1 MNGVVIVAAGTGSR
15 MNMGIN
21 KQFIKLEG
29 KEIIA
34 YTIEKFYNN
43 SNIEDIVV
51 VVKEDESEFFKKEIL
66 DKYNFKNVKIAYG
79 GKERQ
84 DSVYNGL
91 KLLDEKCDVV
101 LIHDGA
107 RPFVS
112 DKIIDKSIEEAKEHK
127 AIVVGVPV
135 KDTIKVIDNDKNDVH
150 KLVEGRKLIIGGVN
164 VPHEKGLLGHSDAD
178 VLIHAVMDSILGAL
192 ALGDIGKHFPDTD
205 EKYKGAD
212 SMKLLE
218 FVYNLINE
226 KGYGIGNIDCT
237 IIAQSPKMAP
247 HIQNMRENI
256 AKALNTSIEN
266 ITVKATT
273 EEGRGFTGAKE
284 GIAAQSICLL
294 VKVDK

>member
-51 VVKEDESEFFKKEIL
+51 VVKEDESEFLKKEIL
-66 DKYNFKNVKIAYG
+66 DKYNFKNIKIAYG

-135 KDTIKVIDNDKNDVH
+135 KDTIKVIDNDKNIVDTPNRNVLWAVQTPQTFDYNILIDAY
-150 KLVEGRKLIIGGVN
+150 KDAFKNKFYGTDDAMLVERIGYKVKMLEGSYNNIKITTQEDLN
-164 VPHEKGLLGHSDAD
+164 VGSQ
-178 VLIHAVMDSILGAL
+178 ILRVQ
-192 ALGDIGKHFPDTD
+192 D
-205 EKYKGAD
+205 
-212 SMKLLE
+212 
-218 FVYNLINE
+218 
-226 KGYGIGNIDCT
+226 
-237 IIAQSPKMAP
+237 
-247 HIQNMRENI
+247 
-256 AKALNTSIEN
+256 
-266 ITVKATT
+266 
-273 EEGRGFTGAKE
+273 
-284 GIAAQSICLL
+284 
-294 VKVDK
+294 

>member
-43 SNIEDIVV
+43 SNIKDIVV

-135 KDTIKVIDNDKNDVH
+135 KDTIKVIDNDKNIVDTPNRSVLWAVQTPQTFDYNILIDAY
-150 KLVEGRKLIIGGVN
+150 KDAFKNKFYGTDDAMLVERIGYKVKMLEGSYN
-164 VPHEKGLLGHSDAD
+164 NIKITTQEDLNIGSQ
-178 VLIHAVMDSILGAL
+178 ILRVQ
-192 ALGDIGKHFPDTD
+192 D
-205 EKYKGAD
+205 
-212 SMKLLE
+212 
-218 FVYNLINE
+218 
-226 KGYGIGNIDCT
+226 
-237 IIAQSPKMAP
+237 
-247 HIQNMRENI
+247 
-256 AKALNTSIEN
+256 
-266 ITVKATT
+266 
-273 EEGRGFTGAKE
+273 
-284 GIAAQSICLL
+284 
-294 VKVDK
+294 

>member
-15 MNMGIN
+15 MKMGIN

-66 DKYNFKNVKIAYG
+66 DKYNFKNIKIAYG

-91 KLLDEKCDVV
+91 KLLDKKCDVV

-112 DKIIDKSIEEAKEHK
+112 DKIIYNCIEEVKEHK
-127 AIVVGVPV
+127 AIVVRVPV
-135 KDTIKVIDNDKNDVH
+135 KDTIKIIDNDKNIVDTPNRSVLWAVQTPQTFDYNILIDAY
-150 KLVEGRKLIIGGVN
+150 KDAFKSGFYGTDDAMLVERIGYKVKMVEGSYNNIKITTQEDLSV
-164 VPHEKGLLGHSDAD
+164 GSQ
-178 VLIHAVMDSILGAL
+178 IL
-192 ALGDIGKHFPDTD
+192 K
-205 EKYKGAD
+205 
-212 SMKLLE
+212 
-218 FVYNLINE
+218 
-226 KGYGIGNIDCT
+226 
-237 IIAQSPKMAP
+237 
-247 HIQNMRENI
+247 IQ
-256 AKALNTSIEN
+256 
-266 ITVKATT
+266 
-273 EEGRGFTGAKE
+273 
-284 GIAAQSICLL
+284 
-294 VKVDK
+294 D

>member
-34 YTIEKFYNN
+34 YTIERFYNN

-135 KDTIKVIDNDKNDVH
+135 KDTIKVIDNDKNIVDTPNRSVLWAVQTPQTFDYNILIDAY
-150 KLVEGRKLIIGGVN
+150 KDAFKSKFYGTDDAMLVERIGYKVKMLEGSYNNIKITTQEDLN
-164 VPHEKGLLGHSDAD
+164 VGSQ
-178 VLIHAVMDSILGAL
+178 ILRVQ
-192 ALGDIGKHFPDTD
+192 D
-205 EKYKGAD
+205 
-212 SMKLLE
+212 
-218 FVYNLINE
+218 
-226 KGYGIGNIDCT
+226 
-237 IIAQSPKMAP
+237 
-247 HIQNMRENI
+247 
-256 AKALNTSIEN
+256 
-266 ITVKATT
+266 
-273 EEGRGFTGAKE
+273 
-284 GIAAQSICLL
+284 
-294 VKVDK
+294 

>member
-1 MNGVVIVAAGTGSR
+1 MKGVVIVAAGTGSR

-135 KDTIKVIDNDKNDVH
+135 KDTIKVIDNDKNIVDTPNRSVLWAVQTPQTFDYNILIDAY
-150 KLVEGRKLIIGGVN
+150 KDAFKNKFYGTDDAMLVERIGYKVKMLEGSYN
-164 VPHEKGLLGHSDAD
+164 NIKITTQEDLNIGSQ
-178 VLIHAVMDSILGAL
+178 ILRVQ
-192 ALGDIGKHFPDTD
+192 D
-205 EKYKGAD
+205 
-212 SMKLLE
+212 
-218 FVYNLINE
+218 
-226 KGYGIGNIDCT
+226 
-237 IIAQSPKMAP
+237 
-247 HIQNMRENI
+247 
-256 AKALNTSIEN
+256 
-266 ITVKATT
+266 
-273 EEGRGFTGAKE
+273 
-284 GIAAQSICLL
+284 
-294 VKVDK
+294 

>member
-15 MNMGIN
+15 MKMGIN
-21 KQFIKLEG
+21 KQFIKLEE

-66 DKYNFKNVKIAYG
+66 DKYNFKNIKIAYG

-91 KLLDEKCDVV
+91 KSLDKKCDVV

-112 DKIIDKSIEEAKEHK
+112 DKIIDNCIEEVKEHK

-135 KDTIKVIDNDKNDVH
+135 KDTIKIIDNDKNIVDTPNRSVLWAVQTPQTFDYNILIDAY
-150 KLVEGRKLIIGGVN
+150 KDAFKSGFYGTDDAMLVERIGYKVKMVEGSYNNIKITTQEDLSV
-164 VPHEKGLLGHSDAD
+164 GSQ
-178 VLIHAVMDSILGAL
+178 IL
-192 ALGDIGKHFPDTD
+192 K
-205 EKYKGAD
+205 
-212 SMKLLE
+212 
-218 FVYNLINE
+218 
-226 KGYGIGNIDCT
+226 
-237 IIAQSPKMAP
+237 
-247 HIQNMRENI
+247 IQ
-256 AKALNTSIEN
+256 
-266 ITVKATT
+266 
-273 EEGRGFTGAKE
+273 
-284 GIAAQSICLL
+284 
-294 VKVDK
+294 D

>member
-135 KDTIKVIDNDKNDVH
+135 KDTIKVIDNDKNIVDTPNRSVLWAVQTPQTFDYNILIDAY
-150 KLVEGRKLIIGGVN
+150 KDAFKNEFYGTDDAMLVERIGYKVKMLEGSYNNIKITTQEDLN
-164 VPHEKGLLGHSDAD
+164 VGSQ
-178 VLIHAVMDSILGAL
+178 ILRVQ
-192 ALGDIGKHFPDTD
+192 D
-205 EKYKGAD
+205 
-212 SMKLLE
+212 
-218 FVYNLINE
+218 
-226 KGYGIGNIDCT
+226 
-237 IIAQSPKMAP
+237 
-247 HIQNMRENI
+247 
-256 AKALNTSIEN
+256 
-266 ITVKATT
+266 
-273 EEGRGFTGAKE
+273 
-284 GIAAQSICLL
+284 
-294 VKVDK
+294 

>member
-21 KQFIKLEG
+21 KQFIELEG

-135 KDTIKVIDNDKNDVH
+135 KDTIKVIDNDKNIVDTPNRNVLRAVQTPQTFDYNILIDAY
-150 KLVEGRKLIIGGVN
+150 KDAFKNKFYGTDDAMLVERIGYKVKMLEGSYN
-164 VPHEKGLLGHSDAD
+164 NIKITTQEDLNIGSQ
-178 VLIHAVMDSILGAL
+178 ILRVQ
-192 ALGDIGKHFPDTD
+192 D
-205 EKYKGAD
+205 
-212 SMKLLE
+212 
-218 FVYNLINE
+218 
-226 KGYGIGNIDCT
+226 
-237 IIAQSPKMAP
+237 
-247 HIQNMRENI
+247 
-256 AKALNTSIEN
+256 
-266 ITVKATT
+266 
-273 EEGRGFTGAKE
+273 
-284 GIAAQSICLL
+284 
-294 VKVDK
+294 

>member
-21 KQFIKLEG
+21 KQFIKLKG

-51 VVKEDESEFFKKEIL
+51 VVKEDEAEFFDKEIIE
-66 DKYNFKNVKIAYG
+66 KYNFKNIKIAYG

-91 KLLDEKCDVV
+91 KLLDKKCDIV

-112 DKIIDKSIEEAKEHK
+112 DKIIDNSIEKVKEHK

-135 KDTIKVIDNDKNDVH
+135 KDTIKVIDNDKNIVDTPNRSVLWAVQTPQTFSY
-150 KLVEGRKLIIGGVN
+150 KILIDAYEDAFKSGFYGTDDAMLVERIGYKVKMIEGSYNNIKITTQEDLN
-164 VPHEKGLLGHSDAD
+164 VSSQLL
-178 VLIHAVMDSILGAL
+178 
-192 ALGDIGKHFPDTD
+192 
-205 EKYKGAD
+205 
-212 SMKLLE
+212 
-218 FVYNLINE
+218 
-226 KGYGIGNIDCT
+226 NIQD
-237 IIAQSPKMAP
+237 
-247 HIQNMRENI
+247 
-256 AKALNTSIEN
+256 
-266 ITVKATT
+266 
-273 EEGRGFTGAKE
+273 
-284 GIAAQSICLL
+284 
-294 VKVDK
+294 

>member
-43 SNIEDIVV
+43 LNIEDIVV

-66 DKYNFKNVKIAYG
+66 DKYNFKNIKIAYG

-91 KLLDEKCDVV
+91 KSLDKKCDVV

-112 DKIIDKSIEEAKEHK
+112 DKIIDNCIEEVKEHK

-135 KDTIKVIDNDKNDVH
+135 KDTIKIIDNDKNIVDTPNRSVLWAVQTPQTFDYNILIDAY
-150 KLVEGRKLIIGGVN
+150 KDAFKSGFYGTDDAMLVERIGYKVKMVEGSYNNIKITTQEDLSV
-164 VPHEKGLLGHSDAD
+164 GSQ
-178 VLIHAVMDSILGAL
+178 IL
-192 ALGDIGKHFPDTD
+192 K
-205 EKYKGAD
+205 
-212 SMKLLE
+212 
-218 FVYNLINE
+218 
-226 KGYGIGNIDCT
+226 
-237 IIAQSPKMAP
+237 
-247 HIQNMRENI
+247 IQ
-256 AKALNTSIEN
+256 
-266 ITVKATT
+266 
-273 EEGRGFTGAKE
+273 
-284 GIAAQSICLL
+284 
-294 VKVDK
+294 D

>member
-15 MNMGIN
+15 MKMGIN

-43 SNIEDIVV
+43 SNIEGIVV

-66 DKYNFKNVKIAYG
+66 DKYNFKNIKIAYG

-91 KLLDEKCDVV
+91 KLLDKKCDVV

-112 DKIIDKSIEEAKEHK
+112 DKIIYNCIEEVKEHK

-135 KDTIKVIDNDKNDVH
+135 KDTIKIIDNDKNIVDTPNRSVLWAVQTPQTFDYNILIDAY
-150 KLVEGRKLIIGGVN
+150 KDAFKSGFYGTDDAMLVERIGYKVKMVEGSYNNIKITTQEDLSV
-164 VPHEKGLLGHSDAD
+164 GSQ
-178 VLIHAVMDSILGAL
+178 IL
-192 ALGDIGKHFPDTD
+192 K
-205 EKYKGAD
+205 
-212 SMKLLE
+212 
-218 FVYNLINE
+218 
-226 KGYGIGNIDCT
+226 
-237 IIAQSPKMAP
+237 
-247 HIQNMRENI
+247 IQ
-256 AKALNTSIEN
+256 
-266 ITVKATT
+266 
-273 EEGRGFTGAKE
+273 
-284 GIAAQSICLL
+284 
-294 VKVDK
+294 D

>member
-51 VVKEDESEFFKKEIL
+51 VVKEDESELFKKEIL
-66 DKYNFKNVKIAYG
+66 DKYNFKNIKIAYG

-135 KDTIKVIDNDKNDVH
+135 KDTIKVIDNDKNIVDTPNRSVLWAVQTPQTFDYNILIDAY
-150 KLVEGRKLIIGGVN
+150 KDAFKNKFYGTDDAMLVERIGYKVKMLEGSYNNIKITTQEDLN
-164 VPHEKGLLGHSDAD
+164 VGSQ
-178 VLIHAVMDSILGAL
+178 ILRVQ
-192 ALGDIGKHFPDTD
+192 D
-205 EKYKGAD
+205 
-212 SMKLLE
+212 
-218 FVYNLINE
+218 
-226 KGYGIGNIDCT
+226 
-237 IIAQSPKMAP
+237 
-247 HIQNMRENI
+247 
-256 AKALNTSIEN
+256 
-266 ITVKATT
+266 
-273 EEGRGFTGAKE
+273 
-284 GIAAQSICLL
+284 
-294 VKVDK
+294 

>member
-51 VVKEDESEFFKKEIL
+51 VVKEDESEFFKKDIL
-66 DKYNFKNVKIAYG
+66 DKYNFKNIKIAYG

-135 KDTIKVIDNDKNDVH
+135 KDTIKVIDNDKNIVDTPNRSVLWAVQTPQTFDYNILIDAY
-150 KLVEGRKLIIGGVN
+150 KDAFKNKFYGTDDAMLVERIGYKVKMLEGSYN
-164 VPHEKGLLGHSDAD
+164 NIKITTQEDLNIGSQ
-178 VLIHAVMDSILGAL
+178 ILRVQ
-192 ALGDIGKHFPDTD
+192 D
-205 EKYKGAD
+205 
-212 SMKLLE
+212 
-218 FVYNLINE
+218 
-226 KGYGIGNIDCT
+226 
-237 IIAQSPKMAP
+237 
-247 HIQNMRENI
+247 
-256 AKALNTSIEN
+256 
-266 ITVKATT
+266 
-273 EEGRGFTGAKE
+273 
-284 GIAAQSICLL
+284 
-294 VKVDK
+294 

>member
-135 KDTIKVIDNDKNDVH
+135 KDTIKVIDNDKNIVDTPNRSVLWAVQTPQTFDYNILIDAYKDAFKNKFYGTDDVM
-150 KLVEGRKLIIGGVN
+150 LVERIGYKVKMLEGSYN
-164 VPHEKGLLGHSDAD
+164 NIKITTQEDLNIGSQ
-178 VLIHAVMDSILGAL
+178 ILRVQ
-192 ALGDIGKHFPDTD
+192 D
-205 EKYKGAD
+205 
-212 SMKLLE
+212 
-218 FVYNLINE
+218 
-226 KGYGIGNIDCT
+226 
-237 IIAQSPKMAP
+237 
-247 HIQNMRENI
+247 
-256 AKALNTSIEN
+256 
-266 ITVKATT
+266 
-273 EEGRGFTGAKE
+273 
-284 GIAAQSICLL
+284 
-294 VKVDK
+294 

>member
-84 DSVYNGL
+84 DSVDNGL

-135 KDTIKVIDNDKNDVH
+135 KDTIKVIDNDKNIVDTPNRSVLWAVQTPQTFDYNILIDAY
-150 KLVEGRKLIIGGVN
+150 KDAFKNKFYGTDDAMLVERIGYKVKMLEGSYNNIKITTQEDLN
-164 VPHEKGLLGHSDAD
+164 VGSQ
-178 VLIHAVMDSILGAL
+178 ILRVQ
-192 ALGDIGKHFPDTD
+192 D
-205 EKYKGAD
+205 
-212 SMKLLE
+212 
-218 FVYNLINE
+218 
-226 KGYGIGNIDCT
+226 
-237 IIAQSPKMAP
+237 
-247 HIQNMRENI
+247 
-256 AKALNTSIEN
+256 
-266 ITVKATT
+266 
-273 EEGRGFTGAKE
+273 
-284 GIAAQSICLL
+284 
-294 VKVDK
+294 

>member
-15 MNMGIN
+15 MKMGIN
-21 KQFIKLEG
+21 KQFIKLEE

-66 DKYNFKNVKIAYG
+66 DKYNFKNIKIAYG

-91 KLLDEKCDVV
+91 KSLDKKCDVV

-112 DKIIDKSIEEAKEHK
+112 DKIIYNCIEEVKEHK

-135 KDTIKVIDNDKNDVH
+135 KDTIKIIDNDKNIVDTPNRSVLWAVQTPQTFDYNILIDAY
-150 KLVEGRKLIIGGVN
+150 KDAFKSGFYGTDDAMLVERIGYKVKMVEGSYNNIKITTQEDLSV
-164 VPHEKGLLGHSDAD
+164 GSQ
-178 VLIHAVMDSILGAL
+178 IL
-192 ALGDIGKHFPDTD
+192 K
-205 EKYKGAD
+205 
-212 SMKLLE
+212 
-218 FVYNLINE
+218 
-226 KGYGIGNIDCT
+226 
-237 IIAQSPKMAP
+237 
-247 HIQNMRENI
+247 IQ
-256 AKALNTSIEN
+256 
-266 ITVKATT
+266 
-273 EEGRGFTGAKE
+273 
-284 GIAAQSICLL
+284 
-294 VKVDK
+294 D

>member
-135 KDTIKVIDNDKNDVH
+135 KDTIKVIDNDKNIVDTPNRSVLWAVQTPQTFDYNILIDAY
-150 KLVEGRKLIIGGVN
+150 KYEFKNKFYGTDDAMLVERIGYKVKMLEGSYN
-164 VPHEKGLLGHSDAD
+164 NIKITTQEDLNIGSQ
-178 VLIHAVMDSILGAL
+178 ILRVQ
-192 ALGDIGKHFPDTD
+192 D
-205 EKYKGAD
+205 
-212 SMKLLE
+212 
-218 FVYNLINE
+218 
-226 KGYGIGNIDCT
+226 
-237 IIAQSPKMAP
+237 
-247 HIQNMRENI
+247 
-256 AKALNTSIEN
+256 
-266 ITVKATT
+266 
-273 EEGRGFTGAKE
+273 
-284 GIAAQSICLL
+284 
-294 VKVDK
+294 

>member
-15 MNMGIN
+15 MKMGIN

-66 DKYNFKNVKIAYG
+66 DKYNFKNIKIAYG

-91 KLLDEKCDVV
+91 KSLDKKCDVV

-112 DKIIDKSIEEAKEHK
+112 DKIIYNCIEEVKEHK

-135 KDTIKVIDNDKNDVH
+135 KDTIKVIDNDKNIVDTPNRSVLWAVQTPQTFDYNILIDAY
-150 KLVEGRKLIIGGVN
+150 KDAFKSGFYGTDDAMLVERIGYKVKMVEGSYNNIKITTQEDLSV
-164 VPHEKGLLGHSDAD
+164 GSQ
-178 VLIHAVMDSILGAL
+178 IL
-192 ALGDIGKHFPDTD
+192 K
-205 EKYKGAD
+205 
-212 SMKLLE
+212 
-218 FVYNLINE
+218 
-226 KGYGIGNIDCT
+226 
-237 IIAQSPKMAP
+237 
-247 HIQNMRENI
+247 IQ
-256 AKALNTSIEN
+256 
-266 ITVKATT
+266 
-273 EEGRGFTGAKE
+273 
-284 GIAAQSICLL
+284 
-294 VKVDK
+294 D

>member
-1 MNGVVIVAAGTGSR
+1 

-135 KDTIKVIDNDKNDVH
+135 KDTIKVIDNDKNIVDTPNRSVLWAVQTPQTFDYNILIDAY
-150 KLVEGRKLIIGGVN
+150 KDAFKNKFYGTDDAMLVERIGYKVKMLEGSYNNIKITTQEDLN
-164 VPHEKGLLGHSDAD
+164 VGSQ
-178 VLIHAVMDSILGAL
+178 ILRVQ
-192 ALGDIGKHFPDTD
+192 D
-205 EKYKGAD
+205 
-212 SMKLLE
+212 
-218 FVYNLINE
+218 
-226 KGYGIGNIDCT
+226 
-237 IIAQSPKMAP
+237 
-247 HIQNMRENI
+247 
-256 AKALNTSIEN
+256 
-266 ITVKATT
+266 
-273 EEGRGFTGAKE
+273 
-284 GIAAQSICLL
+284 
-294 VKVDK
+294 

>member
-135 KDTIKVIDNDKNDVH
+135 KDTIKVIDNDKNIVDTPNRSVLWAVQTSQTFDYNILIDAY
-150 KLVEGRKLIIGGVN
+150 KDAFKNKFYGTDDAMLVERIGYKVKMLEGSYN
-164 VPHEKGLLGHSDAD
+164 NIKITTQEDLNIGSQ
-178 VLIHAVMDSILGAL
+178 ILRVQ
-192 ALGDIGKHFPDTD
+192 D
-205 EKYKGAD
+205 
-212 SMKLLE
+212 
-218 FVYNLINE
+218 
-226 KGYGIGNIDCT
+226 
-237 IIAQSPKMAP
+237 
-247 HIQNMRENI
+247 
-256 AKALNTSIEN
+256 
-266 ITVKATT
+266 
-273 EEGRGFTGAKE
+273 
-284 GIAAQSICLL
+284 
-294 VKVDK
+294 

>member
-66 DKYNFKNVKIAYG
+66 DKYNFKNIKIAYG

-91 KLLDEKCDVV
+91 KLLDKKCHVV

-112 DKIIDKSIEEAKEHK
+112 DKIIDNCIKEAKNHK
-127 AIVVGVPV
+127 AVVVGVPV
-135 KDTIKVIDNDKNDVH
+135 KDTIKVIDKDKYIVDTPNRSVLWAVQTPQTFDYNILIDAY
-150 KLVEGRKLIIGGVN
+150 KDAFKNGFYGTDDAMLVERIGYKVKMVEGSYN
-164 VPHEKGLLGHSDAD
+164 NIKITTQEDLNIGSQ
-178 VLIHAVMDSILGAL
+178 ILSVQ
-192 ALGDIGKHFPDTD
+192 D
-205 EKYKGAD
+205 
-212 SMKLLE
+212 
-218 FVYNLINE
+218 
-226 KGYGIGNIDCT
+226 
-237 IIAQSPKMAP
+237 
-247 HIQNMRENI
+247 
-256 AKALNTSIEN
+256 
-266 ITVKATT
+266 
-273 EEGRGFTGAKE
+273 
-284 GIAAQSICLL
+284 
-294 VKVDK
+294 

>member
-51 VVKEDESEFFKKEIL
+51 VVKEDESDFFKKEIL
-66 DKYNFKNVKIAYG
+66 DKYNFKNIKIAYG

-91 KLLDEKCDVV
+91 KLLDKKCHVV

-112 DKIIDKSIEEAKEHK
+112 DKIIDNCIEEAKNHK
-127 AIVVGVPV
+127 AVVVGVPV
-135 KDTIKVIDNDKNDVH
+135 KDTIKVIDKDKYIVDTPNRSVLWAVQTPQTFDYNILIDSY
-150 KLVEGRKLIIGGVN
+150 KDAFKIGFYGTDDAMLVERIGYKVKMVEGSYN
-164 VPHEKGLLGHSDAD
+164 NIKITTQEDLNIGSQ
-178 VLIHAVMDSILGAL
+178 ILSVQ
-192 ALGDIGKHFPDTD
+192 D
-205 EKYKGAD
+205 
-212 SMKLLE
+212 
-218 FVYNLINE
+218 
-226 KGYGIGNIDCT
+226 
-237 IIAQSPKMAP
+237 
-247 HIQNMRENI
+247 
-256 AKALNTSIEN
+256 
-266 ITVKATT
+266 
-273 EEGRGFTGAKE
+273 
-284 GIAAQSICLL
+284 
-294 VKVDK
+294 

>member
-135 KDTIKVIDNDKNDVH
+135 KDTIKVIDNDKNIVDTPNRSV
-150 KLVEGRKLIIGGVN
+150 LWAVQTPQTFDYNI
-164 VPHEKGLLGHSDAD
+164 
-178 VLIHAVMDSILGAL
+178 LIHAYKDAFKNGFYGTDDAMLVERIGYKVKMLEGSYNNIKITTQEDLNVGSQILRVQ
-192 ALGDIGKHFPDTD
+192 D
-205 EKYKGAD
+205 
-212 SMKLLE
+212 
-218 FVYNLINE
+218 
-226 KGYGIGNIDCT
+226 
-237 IIAQSPKMAP
+237 
-247 HIQNMRENI
+247 
-256 AKALNTSIEN
+256 
-266 ITVKATT
+266 
-273 EEGRGFTGAKE
+273 
-284 GIAAQSICLL
+284 
-294 VKVDK
+294 

>member
-135 KDTIKVIDNDKNDVH
+135 KDTIKVIDNDKNIVDTPNRSVLWAVQTPQTFDYNILIDAY
-150 KLVEGRKLIIGGVN
+150 KDAFKNKFYGTDDAMLVERIGYKVKMLEWSYNNIKITTQEDLNIG
-164 VPHEKGLLGHSDAD
+164 SQ
-178 VLIHAVMDSILGAL
+178 ILRVQ
-192 ALGDIGKHFPDTD
+192 D
-205 EKYKGAD
+205 
-212 SMKLLE
+212 
-218 FVYNLINE
+218 
-226 KGYGIGNIDCT
+226 
-237 IIAQSPKMAP
+237 
-247 HIQNMRENI
+247 
-256 AKALNTSIEN
+256 
-266 ITVKATT
+266 
-273 EEGRGFTGAKE
+273 
-284 GIAAQSICLL
+284 
-294 VKVDK
+294 

>member
-1 MNGVVIVAAGTGSR
+1 MK
-15 MNMGIN
+15 MGIN

-66 DKYNFKNVKIAYG
+66 DKYNFKNIKIAYG

-91 KLLDEKCDVV
+91 KLLDKKCDVV

-112 DKIIDKSIEEAKEHK
+112 DKIIYNCIEEVKEHK

-135 KDTIKVIDNDKNDVH
+135 KDTIKIIDNDKNIVDTPNRSVLWAVQTPQTFDYNILIDAY
-150 KLVEGRKLIIGGVN
+150 KDAFKSGFYGTDDAMLVERIGYKVKMVEGSYNNIKITTQEDLSV
-164 VPHEKGLLGHSDAD
+164 GSQ
-178 VLIHAVMDSILGAL
+178 IL
-192 ALGDIGKHFPDTD
+192 K
-205 EKYKGAD
+205 
-212 SMKLLE
+212 
-218 FVYNLINE
+218 
-226 KGYGIGNIDCT
+226 
-237 IIAQSPKMAP
+237 
-247 HIQNMRENI
+247 IQ
-256 AKALNTSIEN
+256 
-266 ITVKATT
+266 
-273 EEGRGFTGAKE
+273 
-284 GIAAQSICLL
+284 
-294 VKVDK
+294 D